1 MCYDELLEATNE
13 NLVKYRASLCM
24 ILKSKAFKISVVF
37 SNIVNQGE
45 TPDTLFG
52 RWVRVI

>member
-24 ILKSKAFKISVVF
+24 ILKSKAFKISVVY